1 MMSSIV
7 FFRKIYYVIQSI
19 DIGHSDILSID
30 SFKLAAVQ

>member
-1 MMSSIV
+1 M
-7 FFRKIYYVIQSI
+7 IYYVIQSI